1 MKSYTV
7 YLIRHGMTD
16 EGGEGRYIG
25 HTDVPLSE
33 EGRQQLIRLKD
44 ELVYPPV
51 SAVFTSPLSRCTETA
66 AILYPENKAIAI
78 DGLIEYDFGE
88 FENKTAEEL
97 KKSPVF
103 PKWLA
108 GEADPPFGESNA
120 AFAKRVCGSFEKILE
135 GLMKTG
141 TTDAAIV
148 THARRLRHP
157 RAAHARVAH
166 R

>member
-97 KKSPVF
+97 KKRPA
-103 PKWLA
+103 LRR
-108 GEADPPFGESNA
+108 EQ
-120 AFAKRVCGSFEKILE
+120 
-135 GLMKTG
+135 
-141 TTDAAIV
+141 
-148 THARRLRHP
+148 RRLCKACLRL
-157 RAAHARVAH
+157 V
-166 R
+166 